1 MKAHINSMSGMNNL
15 VLNIIKAKEKRE
27 SLVYKILIVRYRNI
41 DVSGERIFFYKEKAF
56 IDSKRSIS
64 QKAT

>member
-15 VLNIIKAKEKRE
+15 VLNMVKAKEKRE

-41 DVSGERIFFYKEKAF
+41 DVSGERIFFF
-56 IDSKRSIS
+56 F
-64 QKAT
+64 